1 MLQEK
6 VLQYFRDNTHL
17 KILFFFD
24 PSSEYKEEFDK
35 LELENIVKVVYEN
48 NPFGLKWRL
57 VDELKESKVLL
68 YFDQEEPISPEAQRG
83 FHLMGLLRSNKVLLL
98 DQVGE
103 IVEKYNL
110 RPHLRSLIQR
120 YQSELKKKFVRTA
133 CERDLLSGNP
143 TEAGLQ
149 QAIVSAYLDFKKK
162 ESWGVLMGRMIEYLD
177 SSKQFSLEKAIKAI
191 QLNEAETL
199 VSRKIQEITGFQI
212 GELNVQSI
220 SDLASTVLYNTLV
233 QGLESVEGD
242 PYKHRKIFTERD
254 LSYFNQ
260 ALVEIRQQKFAD
272 NFDAV
277 LQSFS
282 SRVVGSKLVEVY
294 DVDAEFSAFTDDMVW
309 SIIKGYAPLVQTDP
323 SRLIV
328 RFDSI
333 LINSS
338 VNKKLHSILD
348 YFIATA
354 RFFQVLEENASYIL
368 NTPDEY
374 IEEYASRGYLVDK
387 NFRHCIDAKLELD
400 QSTFPKGFN
409 IEEISALV
417 NDAYE
422 NHQKDLNRE
431 WLKCLSEVD
440 FDYSELSA
448 PKQYD
453 FYKTHI
459 EPLDKKV
466 VVIISDALRYEA
478 AQELLNEMH
487 TDVRNTADISYALA
501 SIPSKTN
508 IGMAQLLPGER
519 EYNDGDVLIEG
530 ISSSGVKNRS
540 SILALA
546 REGAKAVQFADAK
559 ELSQDDSR
567 ELFKSPVVYIYH
579 DVIDATGDKAVSE
592 RRTFPAVKE
601 ALAELSRFIKRI
613 HATFN
618 VTSVYVTAD
627 HGFLYSDKKLE
638 DRDKENIPGVDHVLT
653 HNRYFLSKDKQDL
666 EIGYSVPLSATT
678 CFDDACFVNITASTN
693 RYKKQG
699 GIGHQFVHGGGSLQE
714 LVVPVIHST
723 RKRQDIAHKV
733 TPTVLGNKQQ
743 LRVVANILRVDIL
756 QSEAVSRTHKER
768 VLTLGLYTGNNV
780 LASNMAELKLNSPSD
795 SPKDRITRVE
805 FILNSEHANEPF
817 YKLKAFDKED
827 SLNALIDEMINNGTL
842 IQPDF

>member
-17 KILFFFD
+17 RILFFFD
-24 PSSEYKEEFDK
+24 PSGEYKEEFDK
-35 LELENIVKVVYEN
+35 LESENIVKVVYEN

-68 YFDQEEPISPEAQRG
+68 YFDQDEPISPEAQRG
-83 FHLMGLLRSNKVLLL
+83 FHLMGLLRANKVLLL

-110 RPHLRSLIQR
+110 RPYLRSLIQR

-133 CERDLLSGNP
+133 CEKDLLSGNP

-162 ESWGVLMGRMIEYLD
+162 ESWGVIMGRMIEYLD
-177 SSKQFSLEKAIKAI
+177 SSKQSSLEKAIKAI

-212 GELNVQSI
+212 GELNIQSI

-272 NFDAV
+272 NFDSV

-294 DVDAEFSAFTDDMVW
+294 DMDAEFSAFTDDMVW

-348 YFIATA
+348 YFITAA
-354 RFFQVLEENASYIL
+354 RFFQVLEENAGYIL

-387 NFRHCIDAKLELD
+387 NFRHCIDAKSELD
-400 QSTFPKGFN
+400 QSTFPEGFTV
-409 IEEISALV
+409 EEISALV

-422 NHQKDLNRE
+422 DHQKNLNRE
-431 WLKCLSEVD
+431 WLKCLSEAD
-440 FDYSELSA
+440 FDYSNLLA

-478 AQELLNEMH
+478 AQGLLNEMH
-487 TDVRNTADISYALA
+487 ADVRNTAEISYALA

-508 IGMAQLLPGER
+508 IGMAQLLPGEK
-519 EYNDGDVLIEG
+519 EFNDGNITVEG
-530 ISSSGVKNRS
+530 ISSSGVENRS
-540 SILALA
+540 SILFKA
-546 REGAKAVQFADAK
+546 REGAKAIQFAEAQ
-559 ELSQDDSR
+559 ELTREDSR

-592 RRTFPAVKE
+592 RRTFSAVKE
-601 ALAELSRFIKRI
+601 ALAELSRFIKSI
-613 HATFN
+613 HATYN

-627 HGFLYSDKKLE
+627 HGFLYSDKRLK
-638 DRDKENIPGVDHVLT
+638 DPDKEALPGTDHFSS
-653 HNRYFLSKDKQDL
+653 HNRYFLTREKQEL
-666 EIGYSVPLSATT
+666 EIGYSIPLSATS
-678 CFDDACFVNITASTN
+678 CFDDELHVNISASTN
-693 RYKKQG
+693 RYRKQG
-699 GIGHQFVHGGGSLQE
+699 VGHQFVHGGGSLQE

-733 TPTVLGNKQQ
+733 TATILGNKLQ
-743 LRVVANILRVDIL
+743 LRVVANMLRVDII
-756 QSEAVSRTHKER
+756 QNEAVSRTHKER
-768 VLTLGLYTGNNV
+768 VLNVGLYTGNNE
-780 LASNMAELKLNSPSD
+780 LASNMAELKLNSTSD

-805 FILNSEHANEPF
+805 LILNSELANEPY

-827 SLNALIDEMINNGTL
+827 SLNALIDDMINNGTL

>member
-17 KILFFFD
+17 RILFFFD
-24 PSSEYKEEFDK
+24 PSGEYKEEFDR
-35 LELENIVKVVYEN
+35 LEVGKIVKVVYEN

-68 YFDQEEPISPEAQRG
+68 YFDQDEPISPEAQRG
-83 FHLMGLLRSNKVLLL
+83 FHLMGLLRANKVLLL

-110 RPHLRSLIQR
+110 KPHLRSLIQR

-133 CERDLLSGNP
+133 CEKDLLSGNP

-162 ESWGVLMGRMIEYLD
+162 ESWGVIMGRMIEYLD
-177 SSKQFSLEKAIKAI
+177 PSKQPSLEKAIKAI

-199 VSRKIQEITGFQI
+199 VARKIQEITGFQI

-254 LSYFNQ
+254 LSFFNQ

-272 NFDAV
+272 NFDTV

-294 DVDAEFSAFTDDMVW
+294 DMDAEFSAFTDDMVW
-309 SIIKGYAPLVQTDP
+309 SIVKGYAPLVQTDP

-333 LINSS
+333 LINGS
-338 VNKKLHSILD
+338 VNKKLHTILD
-348 YFIATA
+348 YFIAAA
-354 RFFQVLEENASYIL
+354 RFFQVLEENAGYIL

-374 IEEYASRGYLVDK
+374 VEEYASRGYLVDK

-400 QSTFPKGFN
+400 QSTFPEGFTV
-409 IEEISALV
+409 EEISALV

-422 NHQKDLNRE
+422 DHQKNLNRE
-431 WLKCLSEVD
+431 WLKCLSEAD
-440 FDYSELSA
+440 FDYSKLLA

-459 EPLDKKV
+459 DPLDKKV

-478 AQELLNEMH
+478 AQGLLNEMH
-487 TDVRNTADISYALA
+487 ADVRNTAEISYALA

-508 IGMAQLLPGER
+508 IGMAQLLPGEK
-519 EYNDGDVLIEG
+519 EFNDGSIAIEG
-530 ISSSGVKNRS
+530 ISSSGIDNRS
-540 SILALA
+540 SILSKA
-546 REGAKAVQFADAK
+546 REGAKAIQFAEAQ
-559 ELSQDDSR
+559 ELTREDSR

-592 RRTFPAVKE
+592 RRTFSAVKE
-601 ALAELSRFIKRI
+601 ALAELSRFIKSI

-627 HGFLYSDKKLE
+627 HGFLYSDKRLE
-638 DRDKENIPGVDHVLT
+638 DPDKEALPGTDHLSS
-653 HNRYFLSKDKQDL
+653 HNRYFLTREKQEL
-666 EIGYSVPLSATT
+666 EIGYSIPLSATS
-678 CFDDACFVNITASTN
+678 CFDDECYVNISASTN
-693 RYKKQG
+693 RYRKQG
-699 GIGHQFVHGGGSLQE
+699 VGHQFVHGGGSLQE

-733 TPTVLGNKQQ
+733 TATVLGNKQQ
-743 LRVVANILRVDIL
+743 LRVVANMLRVDII
-756 QSEAVSRTHKER
+756 QNEAVSRTHKER

-780 LASNMAELKLNSPSD
+780 LASNMAELKLNSTSD

-805 FILNSEHANEPF
+805 LILNSELANEPY

-827 SLNALIDEMINNGTL
+827 SLNALIDDMINNGTL